1 VSQYKVQVRT
11 VCSGTFHKLGR
22 CWLRR
27 RLGRAVGVGRARRS
41 QRMKLETW
49 GSRDTMNFNEILY
62 QNVQASPYLRN
73 L

>member
-1 VSQYKVQVRT
+1 
-11 VCSGTFHKLGR
+11 
-22 CWLRR
+22 
-27 RLGRAVGVGRARRS
+27 
-41 QRMKLETW
+41 MKLETW